1 MTGTHETFTDIQNF
15 SAFVF
20 SGRVRLLKYIL
31 MSVFSIQGREE
42 KREATNK
49 SPSRLLFYFPF
60 LVLQIWL
67 WVKG

>member
-20 SGRVRLLKYIL
+20 SRRVGLLKYIL

-49 SPSRLLFYFPF
+49 SPPPGSCFIFLSWFYKYGF
-60 LVLQIWL
+60 
-67 WVKG
+67 G